1 MFLLFVDHCSLA
13 ILLDALAYVTCSFDE
28 EIVLAARRHAESEE
42 LVSLLE
48 RCLEARR
55 LGVILSF

>member
-1 MFLLFVDHCSLA
+1 MDRGFLT

-28 EIVLAARRHAESEE
+28 EIVFAARRRAESEE

-55 LGVILSF
+55 LGVILSL